1 MPSAFVSCLYQDSER
16 NIWIGTA
23 LGLAK
28 LVTKTSISV
37 YTTDDGSI
45 SKVFSLL
52 VPLAKDLF
60 MTRTETGLHVFDSK
74 KRLFS
79 PVRSVHQFPYSDYI
93 KNTRPVLFYTDNKS
107 LGKFDTTKRVITDS
121 VLPGL
126 PTKLIYCSVM
136 DSSGII
142 FTGTET
148 GLVVRFKNGSSAGIN
163 SLS

>member
-1 MPSAFVSCLYQDSER
+1 MLEDSNGNLWIATSHGLVIVEKNGQWQLLFEKDGLPSAFVSCLYQDSER

-93 KNTRPVLFYTDNKS
+93 K
-107 LGKFDTTKRVITDS
+107 I
-121 VLPGL
+121 PGL
-126 PTKLIYCSVM
+126 FCFILTIKVLENLTLQ
-136 DSSGII
+136 SG
-142 FTGTET
+142 
-148 GLVVRFKNGSSAGIN
+148 L
-163 SLS
+163 